1 MNDSAKRLLTASFLA
16 CSVLALSACGGGSD
30 DSSSSTPSGSSSSSG
45 SGSGSGAGSD
55 ALGYSQVPYQYSCKG
70 VPGTQSI
77 NVSNGPCITQQKAYA
92 KAVGCNE
99 LDSNY
104 SFNTVG
110 KPFYQCLVNN
120 TTNADLKTTYQ
131 KQLTV
136 YSR

>member
-1 MNDSAKRLLTASFLA
+1 MNDSAKRFSTVSFLA
-16 CSVLALSACGGGSD
+16 CSVLALAACGGGGSD
-30 DSSSSTPSGSSSSSG
+30 DSDSSTPSGSASSSG
-45 SGSGSGAGSD
+45 SGSGAGTD
-55 ALGYSQVPYQYSCKG
+55 ALGYSQVAYKYSCQG
-70 VPGTQSI
+70 VPGTKSI
-77 NVSNGPCITQQKAYA
+77 DVSNGPCVTQQKAFA

-99 LDSNY
+99 LDANY
-104 SFNTVG
+104 SFNSVG